1 MIDVVLLIVIAAST
15 LLGMLRGF
23 VGIVIGTLSW
33 LLAAWAAFA
42 FGNDAARWWAARPRP
57 AASTSSAATW
67 AWASA

>member
-42 FGNDAARWWAARPRP
+42 FGNDAAHWL
-57 AASTSSAATW
+57 SLIHI
-67 AWASA
+67 

>member
-33 LLAAWAAFA
+33 LLALAIYL
-42 FGNDAARWWAARPRP
+42 GPLLV
-57 AASTSSAATW
+57 
-67 AWASA
+67 